1 MFYRQEGNTAAEKL
15 HIADEEKVDAIVTG
29 STGMNTVKEF
39 LLGGVSY
46 KVIHH
51 AECSVTLVR

>member
-1 MFYRQEGNTAAEKL
+1 MFYIQEGNTAAEKL
-15 HIADEEKVDAIVTG
+15 HITDEEKVDAIVTG
-29 STGMNTVKEF
+29 STGTNTVKEF
-39 LLGGVSY
+39 LLGSVSY